1 MYQEAIQ
8 DILECP
14 NCNALLLNSEG
25 ELVCSKCG
33 LVVNTLDKYVIHSYQ
48 NHTVQREPSY
58 GSIIENRVPV
68 RNLSLLQRSISSP
81 KKNESELI
89 WLIDKLCD
97 SFHLGPSIK
106 HDSHK
111 IGLDLLRAFKSSR
124 GRINKAAIATYS
136 VVTAA
141 RIHGLSI
148 TPHYKKIRAYLQ
160 NIGLKV
166 KTRDIL
172 QVISVAKEIGLT
184 EVKNDVNKM
193 IIEIISMIIR
203 NNNYLKKLKPEDQ
216 VSYIR
221 NLETISFK
229 IFNDLKAEYYQF
241 RSKNPMICIASV
253 IYAASKE
260 AAAILKIKNP
270 ITQRE
275 LAEYIGYAEYSVRE
289 TYEELFGKNS
299 KTSNSS

>member
-1 MYQEAIQ
+1 MYQEVIK
-8 DILECP
+8 DIAECP
-14 NCNALLLNSEG
+14 SCNAILLNSGG

-33 LVVNTLDKYVIHSYQ
+33 LVVNNLDKYVIHSYQ
-48 NHTVQREPSY
+48 THTVQREPSY
-58 GSIIENRVPV
+58 GSIIENKMPI
-68 RNLSLLQRSISSP
+68 RNLSLLQKSISSP
-81 KKNESELI
+81 KKSEIELI

-111 IGLDLLRAFKSSR
+111 IGLNLLRVLKSNR

-141 RIHGLSI
+141 RFHGLSV
-148 TPHYKKIRAYLQ
+148 TPHYKKIITYLQ
-160 NIGLKV
+160 GIGLKV
-166 KTRDIL
+166 KTKDIL
-172 QVISVAKEIGLT
+172 QVISAAREIGFM
-184 EVKNDVNKM
+184 EMRNDVEKT
-193 IIEIISMIIR
+193 IIEIISMIVR

-221 NLETISFK
+221 NLKTISFR
-229 IFNDLKAEYYQF
+229 IFNDLKAKHYYF
-241 RSKNPMICIASV
+241 RSKNPIICIASV

-260 AAAILKIKNP
+260 AAAILNIKNP

-299 KTSNSS
+299 TASNSS